1 MSILGYYD
9 SSGNRINH
17 AVDANGALKD
27 VVDGVHHANL
37 RPAVVLYVS
46 FCYGHGYGT
55 LTQPGIPQVHSKLVW
70 YIPLPMQQFAS
81 TDDAGVVFS

>member
-17 AVDANGALKD
+17 AVDASGALKD
-27 VVDGVHHANL
+27 VVDGVHRADL

-46 FCYGHGYGT
+46 FC
-55 LTQPGIPQVHSKLVW
+55 
-70 YIPLPMQQFAS
+70 
-81 TDDAGVVFS
+81 